1 MPFPDKNNFSYR
13 RIISPGSTAL
23 ESRPNIVLVMCE
35 SFSMYKSSMSG
46 NPLNTT
52 PFFDSLTKSGIFFER
67 CFSPHFSTARGL
79 FAIITGI
86 PDAQLFKFSTRN
98 PLAITQHTIID
109 NFEGYDKHYF
119 LGGNSEFNNFGGLLK
134 NIDNLQMHTEE
145 SFTSPKVNVWGIS
158 DNDLFLEANAVFK
171 KKDKPFFAIIQT
183 SDNHRPYMIPDQ
195 DTADFE
201 KKIAAEEQL
210 VKYGFGSM
218 EEYNSF
224 RYSDY
229 CFRKFM
235 EAAAKE
241 EYFHNTIFVFI
252 GDHGVAGNAREIYP
266 AVWTDQRLTDEHVPL
281 LFYAPYLLKPQKRKE
296 VVSQIDV
303 LPTIAGMIQQ
313 PYVNTTLG
321 RDLLDTAKKNN
332 FAFITNTAGKIGM
345 VTDDFY
351 FTTNLNFPDEQMAPV
366 TDNSYHYT
374 KAQRDSIR
382 QQLSTFTLAFFETA
396 KYMLMNNQRD

>member
-1 MPFPDKNNFSYR
+1 
-13 RIISPGSTAL
+13 
-23 ESRPNIVLVMCE
+23 
-35 SFSMYKSSMSG
+35 MYKSSMSG
-46 NPLNTT
+46 NPLNAT
-52 PFFDSLTKSGIFFER
+52 PFYDSLSKNGIFFER

-79 FAIITGI
+79 FAIVTGI

-98 PLAITQHTIID
+98 PLAKTQHTIID

-119 LGGNSEFNNFGGLLK
+119 LGGSPEFNNFGGLLK
-134 NIDNLQMHTEE
+134 NINNLQMHAEG
-145 SFTSPKVNVWGIS
+145 SFASPKVNVWGIS
-158 DNDLFLEANAVFK
+158 DKDLFLEANAVFK
-171 KKDKPFFAIIQT
+171 KKEKPFFAIIQT
-183 SDNHRPYMIPDQ
+183 SDNHRPYMIPDK

-201 KKIAAEEQL
+201 KKMAAEEQL
-210 VKYGFGSM
+210 VKYGFGSL

-235 EAAAKE
+235 EAASKE

-252 GDHGVAGNAREIYP
+252 GDHGVAGNAREMYP
-266 AVWTDQRLTDEHVPL
+266 AAWTDQRLTDEHVPL
-281 LFYAPYLLKPQKRKE
+281 LFYAPYLLKPQARKE

-313 PYVNTTLG
+313 PYINTTLG
-321 RDLLDTAKKNN
+321 RDLLDSSKKNN

-351 FTTNLNFPDEQMAPV
+351 FTTNLNFPDEQIVPV
-366 TDNSYHYT
+366 RDTGNNYT

-382 QQLSTFTLAFFETA
+382 QQLSTFTSAFFETA
-396 KYMLMNNQRD
+396 KYMLMNNQKD